1 MSDVR
6 LGWEPAE
13 AVVANARESNQRFDM
28 SFPKDIGEHG
38 MLLKFSKYKFG
49 SLGSITGENIGSILL
64 PIPSNIRESYSVEIG
79 PTGIGLGG
87 MLGAEALN
95 SAVDVNSVLN
105 SFANTG
111 PTSLT
116 SDPAAAANYFMKSGL
131 ASTVAGAVGGLAGG
145 VGGAVLGTLAGQ
157 GAAGSAL
164 GDALALSSGTA
175 LNPHTTVMF
184 RGMNLRS
191 HNFEWTFS
199 PKSQSEGEILRKII
213 RSVKRNTLPSYQSA
227 GGQPSGTAL
236 DRVLLRYPSVVDI
249 SFVGLDQSYFF
260 GFKTCMIT
268 QVEVDYSQN
277 GNAFFAGPAGAKPVM
292 IRFAINL
299 MESKIHTAEDFDA
312 GA

>member
-1 MSDVR
+1 MSDIR

-13 AVVANARESNQRFDM
+13 AVVSSAKESTQRFDM

-49 SLGSITGENIGSILL
+49 ELGSISGESVGSILL

-79 PTGIGLGG
+79 PSSVGLAG
-87 MLGAEALN
+87 MLGAEAI
-95 SAVDVNSVLN
+95 SGGADVNAMIN
-105 SFANTG
+105 SLANTG
-111 PTSLT
+111 PSSLM
-116 SDPAAAANYFMKSGL
+116 SDPAAAVNFFMKSGL
-131 ASTVAGAVGGLAGG
+131 ASTAAGAVGGLAGG

-164 GDALALSSGTA
+164 GDALSLSSGTA

-199 PKSQSEGEILRKII
+199 PRSQSEGEMLRKII
-213 RSVKRNTLPSYQSA
+213 RAVKRNTLPSYQSA
-227 GGQPSGTAL
+227 GGQRSGTAL
-236 DRVLLRYPSVVDI
+236 DRVLLKYPSVVDI

-277 GNAFFAGPAGAKPVM
+277 GNAFFAGPTGAKPVM

-299 MESKIHTAEDFDA
+299 MESKIHTAEDFEA

>member
-1 MSDVR
+1 
-6 LGWEPAE
+6 
-13 AVVANARESNQRFDM
+13 M

-49 SLGSITGENIGSILL
+49 GLGSITGESVGSILL

-79 PTGIGLGG
+79 PASIGLGG
-87 MLGAEALN
+87 MLAAETLN
-95 SAVDVNSVLN
+95 SAVDVNSVIN

-111 PTSLT
+111 PSSLV
-116 SDPAAAANYFMKSGL
+116 SDPVAAANYFMKSGL
-131 ASTVAGAVGGLAGG
+131 ASTVAGAAGGIAGG

-164 GDALALSSGTA
+164 GDALSLSSGTA

-199 PKSQSEGEILRKII
+199 PRSQSEGEILRKII
-213 RSVKRNTLPSYQSA
+213 RAVKRNTLPSYQSA
-227 GGQPSGTAL
+227 GGERSGTAL
-236 DRVLLRYPSVVDI
+236 DRILLKYPSVVDI

-260 GFKTCMIT
+260 EFKTCMIT

-277 GNAFFAGPAGAKPVM
+277 GNAFFAGAAGAKPVM

-299 MESKIHTAEDFDA
+299 MESKIHTAEDFDT

>member
-1 MSDVR
+1 MSDIR

-13 AVVANARESNQRFDM
+13 AVVSSARESNQRFDM

-64 PIPSNIRESYSVEIG
+64 PIPSNIRESYSVEVG
-79 PTGIGLGG
+79 PTGTGLLGT
-87 MLGAEALN
+87 LGAEALN
-95 SAVDVNSVLN
+95 GAASASSIINSL
-105 SFANTG
+105 ANTESG
-111 PTSLT
+111 SLI

-131 ASTVAGAVGGLAGG
+131 ASTIAGAAGGIAGG
-145 VGGAVLGTLAGQ
+145 VGGAVIGTLAGQ
-157 GAAGSAL
+157 GVTGGAL
-164 GDALALSSGTA
+164 GDALSLASGTA

-191 HNFEWTFS
+191 HNFEWAFS
-199 PKSQSEGEILRKII
+199 PRSQSEGEVLRKII
-213 RSVKRNTLPSYQSA
+213 RAVKRNTLPSYQSA
-227 GGQPSGTAL
+227 GGERSGTAL

-260 GFKTCMIT
+260 EFKTCMIT

-299 MESKIHTAEDFDA
+299 MESKIHTAEDFED

>member
-1 MSDVR
+1 MSDIR

-13 AVVANARESNQRFDM
+13 AVVSSARESNQRFDM

-49 SLGSITGENIGSILL
+49 SLGSITGESVGSILL
-64 PIPSNIRESYSVEIG
+64 PIPSNIRESYSVEVG
-79 PTGIGLGG
+79 PTGVGLLGT
-87 MLGAEALN
+87 LGAEALN
-95 SAVDVNSVLN
+95 GAASASGIINSL
-105 SFANTG
+105 ANTG
-111 PTSLT
+111 TSAII

-131 ASTVAGAVGGLAGG
+131 ASTIAGAAGGIAGG

-157 GAAGSAL
+157 GVAGGAL
-164 GDALALSSGTA
+164 GDALSLASGTA

-199 PKSQSEGEILRKII
+199 PRSQSEGEVLRKII
-213 RSVKRNTLPSYQSA
+213 RAVKRNTLPSYQSA
-227 GGQPSGTAL
+227 GGERSGTAL
-236 DRVLLRYPSVVDI
+236 DRVLLKYPSVVDI

-260 GFKTCMIT
+260 EFKTCMIT

-277 GNAFFAGPAGAKPVM
+277 GNAFFAGEAGAKPVM

-299 MESKIHTAEDFDA
+299 MESKIHTAEDFDS
-312 GA
+312 GV